1 MSEVPA
7 TERPRKDLL
16 DIFPRFARYLALLVM
31 EIPIACHDA
40 VNQCRPAPHHAFSI
54 PIAIEVALMIQLLVL
69 PYRPGITVI
78 ALFPEPRIPIFG
90 TLRTAHQLVKH
101 DLNLGVRWRSMEC
114 ITDNVR
120 NLSSCSLTGG
130 SLADVLRC
138 HSGQTRGHLVVYV
151 ISHERSA

>member
-54 PIAIEVALMIQLLVL
+54 PIAIEVALMIQLFIP
-69 PYRPGITVI
+69 PYCPRFTVV
-78 ALFPEPRIPIFG
+78 ALFPEPRCSIFG
-90 TLRTAHQLVKH
+90 TSRAGSQL
-101 DLNLGVRWRSMEC
+101 
-114 ITDNVR
+114 I
-120 NLSSCSLTGG
+120 
-130 SLADVLRC
+130 
-138 HSGQTRGHLVVYV
+138 
-151 ISHERSA
+151 